1 MKETVKKMLAI
12 WLVSL
17 SAAALA
23 DAGNLCIV
31 FSTEPTDCYLDGTPA
46 ANGEYYALCWS
57 ESETF
62 GGIKADGTP
71 AADGDRVLIMAPLA
85 TGGADSHCP
94 RIFFQVD
101 SADVPSKAGFYS
113 VYLMD
118 TRVSEQTLAGDA
130 DGDGVPDVINGINL
144 AASVA
149 SSAGDKVT
157 LGAAATSAAAFAET
171 EVPAEGA
178 APAIA
183 GFTLSGGYA
192 CITVINMSPSVR
204 YNVRT
209 GATLDALKSS
219 EVSLGASPQTGAGSE
234 PVEFIVPADEANFF
248 QVVRQPLATPSND

>member
-17 SAAALA
+17 SAAVLA

-85 TGGADSHCP
+85 TGYPATHCP

-118 TRVSEQTLAGDA
+118 TRVSGQTLAGDE
-130 DGDGVPDVINGINL
+130 DGDGVPDVINGLNL

-157 LGAAATSAAAFAET
+157 LGAAATVASAFAET
-171 EVPAEGA
+171 EVPADGA

-183 GFTLSGGYA
+183 DFTLSGGYA
-192 CITVINMSPSVR
+192 YITVINMSPSVR

-209 GATLDALKSS
+209 GATLGDLKSS
-219 EVSLGASPQTGAGSE
+219 EVSLGTSPKTGAGSE
-234 PVEFIVPADEANFF
+234 PVEFIVPASEANFF
-248 QVVRQPLATPSND
+248 QVVRQPLATTGND

>member
-17 SAAALA
+17 SAAVLA

-101 SADVPSKAGFYS
+101 SSEVPKSDGCYF

-118 TRVSEQTLAGDA
+118 TRVSGQTLAGDA

-157 LGAAATSAAAFAET
+157 LGAAATVASAFAET
-171 EVPAEGA
+171 EVPADGA
-178 APAIA
+178 SPSIA
-183 GFTLSGGYA
+183 DFTLSGGYA
-192 CITVINMSPSVR
+192 YITVIDMSPSVR

-209 GATLDALKSS
+209 GATLGDLKSS
-219 EVSLGASPQTGAGSE
+219 EVALGASPLTGAGSE
-234 PVEFIVPADEANFF
+234 PVEFIVPASEANFF